1 MSAEWA
7 PEIYQYLDFREYL
20 RAYYD
25 AAKEAVPAFS
35 YRYFSRRAGFSS
47 PNYLK
52 MVMDGDR
59 GLTEKSL
66 NQMVRGLELD
76 KDEARFFNALV
87 KFNQASTVEEQNAC
101 FEQVAASRDFRS
113 ARRIDQSMFEYLSC
127 WYYPAIREMAARP
140 DFQADPGWISENIF
154 PPIKKSQAK
163 EALALLFEM
172 GLLEERDGAIVRGE
186 PNLTTGH
193 EVRSLA
199 VGNYHR
205 QMLSKGADSIETVPR
220 EHREVS
226 GMTMCISN
234 ETFAEIKERIHAF
247 RESLM
252 EVAERDAGGSPDR
265 LYQLSLV
272 FFPLS
277 RWESDE

>member
-35 YRYFSRRAGFSS
+35 FRYFSRRAGFSS

-59 GLTEKSL
+59 GLTETSL
-66 NQMVRGLELD
+66 KQMVKGLELD
-76 KDEARFFNALV
+76 KDEARFFKSLV
-87 KFNQASTVEEQNAC
+87 RFNQATTVEEKNAS
-101 FEQVAASRDFRS
+101 FEQVAASRQFRS

-140 DFQADPGWISENIF
+140 DFRADADWITANIF
-154 PPIKKSQAK
+154 PTIKKKQAQK
-163 EALALLFEM
+163 ALALLFEM
-172 GLLEERDGAIVRGE
+172 GLLEERDGVVVRGE

-199 VGNYHR
+199 AGNYHR
-205 QMLSKGADSIETVPR
+205 QMLKKGAESIETVPR

-252 EVAERDAGGSPDR
+252 EIAERDTGGTPDR
-265 LYQLSLV
+265 LYQLNLV

>member
-7 PEIYQYLDFREYL
+7 PEIHQYLDFREYL

-25 AAKEAVPAFS
+25 AAKQAVPAFS
-35 YRYFSRRAGFSS
+35 FRYFSRRAGFSS

-66 NQMVRGLELD
+66 NQMIKGLELD
-76 KDEARFFNALV
+76 KDEARFFKALV
-87 KFNQASTVEEQNAC
+87 GFNQATTVEEKNAC
-101 FEQVAASRDFRS
+101 FEQVAASRKFRS
-113 ARRIDQSMFEYLSC
+113 ARRIDQSMFEYLSH

-140 DFQADPGWISENIF
+140 DFRADAGWIIANIF

-172 GLLEERDGAIVRGE
+172 GLLVERDGAVVRGE

-226 GMTMCISN
+226 GMTMCISG
-234 ETFAEIKERIHAF
+234 ETFTEIKERIHAF

-252 EVAERDAGGSPDR
+252 ELAERAEGGDPDR
-265 LYQLSLV
+265 LYQLNLV